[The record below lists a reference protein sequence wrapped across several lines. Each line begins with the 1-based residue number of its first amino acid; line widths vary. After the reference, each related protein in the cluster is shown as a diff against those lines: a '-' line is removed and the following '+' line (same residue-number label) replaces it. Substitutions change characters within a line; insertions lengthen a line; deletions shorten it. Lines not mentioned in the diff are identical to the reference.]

1 MFDAQSLP
9 PPRYTISIHTFHAFL
24 YTVACLYTAS
34 SCLEI
39 LLSEGTVKVVVVSN
53 PSHGL
58 SNLYIAFAFLVFL
71 IFLCYLMTVFF
82 RKNIT
87 SLSRLDHDRM
97 IGMLLHEANSRL
109 ISASA
114 ANGTECVRR
123 LTAADVRGAC
133 VWGNHSN
140 SQVRGSVEVV
150 TIYPQ

>member
-1 MFDAQSLP
+1 MGVRA
-9 PPRYTISIHTFHAFL
+9 
-24 YTVACLYTAS
+24 
-34 SCLEI
+34 
-39 LLSEGTVKVVVVSN
+39 
-53 PSHGL
+53 
-58 SNLYIAFAFLVFL
+58 YIAFRFFASY
-71 IFLCYLMTVFF
+71 FLCYLMTLFF

-114 ANGTECVRR
+114 ANGLEYVR

-140 SQVRGSVEVV
+140 SQVHSRN
-150 TIYPQ
+150 